1 MRLRSMMAAT
11 ALAGAATFGAGAPAE
26 AAPSTASG
34 NVGVLES
41 VVHTIFY
48 EHKNYGGSTLTSTGD
63 YGCDT
68 NSDVDWQRSSLS
80 SAWDNEVSSWRGFSY
95 CDTRIYDYSNFGGA
109 SYGVFASTAYVGD
122 AMNDRTS
129 SYKQY

>member
-11 ALAGAATFGAGAPAE
+11 ALAGAAAFGAVAPAE

-34 NVGVLES
+34 NVGVQS

-48 EHKNYGGSTLTSTGD
+48 EHQNYAGSTLTSAGD
-63 YGCDT
+63 YGCDA

-80 SAWDNEVSSWRGFSY
+80 SAWDNEISSWRSFSN
-95 CDTRIYDYSNFGGA
+95 CSTRIYEYPNFGEASFGA
-109 SYGVFASTAYVGD
+109 FVSASYVGD
-122 AMNDRTS
+122 AMNDETS